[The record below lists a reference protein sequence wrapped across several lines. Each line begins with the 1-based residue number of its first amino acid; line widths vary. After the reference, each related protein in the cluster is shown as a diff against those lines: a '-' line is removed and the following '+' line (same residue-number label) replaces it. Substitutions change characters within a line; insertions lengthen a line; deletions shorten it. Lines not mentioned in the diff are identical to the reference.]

1 MQLNND
7 YSLLFYHDGKINME
21 GIIKEMELK
30 GYMSRTHSE
39 KLLVIAFYWD
49 FMYNDYR
56 ALLSKEDYRLIEGA
70 LDCIYGTSC
79 LIPYPDYLK
88 MGKLHLGEMTEM
100 AQRVKTL
107 EDTDVVKV
115 MQDLNN
121 VDDTT
126 QSDIYIV
133 SEDSDT

>member
-1 MQLNND
+1 MGD
-7 YSLLFYHDGKINME
+7 ILLEALSKYYHALE
-21 GIIKEMELK
+21 VK
-30 GYMSRTHSE
+30 GYMSKAHSE
-39 KLLVIAFYWD
+39 KLLVMAFYWD

-56 ALLSKEDYRLIEGA
+56 ALLSKKDYCLIERA

-107 EDTDVVKV
+107 EETEVVKV
-115 MQDLNN
+115 IHDLDSVNS
-121 VDDTT
+121 DP
-126 QSDIYIV
+126 QSDIVIMA
-133 SEDSDT
+133 EE

>member
-1 MQLNND
+1 MGD
-7 YSLLFYHDGKINME
+7 ILFEALSKYYHALEI
-21 GIIKEMELK
+21 K
-30 GYMSRTHSE
+30 GYMSKAHSE
-39 KLLVIAFYWD
+39 KLLVMAFYWD

-56 ALLSKEDYRLIEGA
+56 ALLSKKDYCLIERA

-107 EDTDVVKV
+107 EETEVVKV
-115 MQDLNN
+115 IHDLDSVNS
-121 VDDTT
+121 DP
-126 QSDIYIV
+126 QSDVLIMA
-133 SEDSDT
+133 EE

>member
-1 MQLNND
+1 MGEIL
-7 YSLLFYHDGKINME
+7 YEALSKYYHALG
-21 GIIKEMELK
+21 LK
-30 GYMSRTHSE
+30 GYMSKAHSN
-39 KLLVIAFYWD
+39 KLLILAFFWD
-49 FMYNDYR
+49 FTYNDYR
-56 ALLSKEDYRLIEGA
+56 GILSKEDYCLIEKA

-88 MGKLHLGEMTEM
+88 MGKLHLGEITEM

-115 MQDLNN
+115 IQDLNN
-121 VDDTT
+121 IDDTT

-133 SEDSDT
+133 SEDSET

>member
-1 MQLNND
+1 MGEIL
-7 YSLLFYHDGKINME
+7 YEALSKYYHAL
-21 GIIKEMELK
+21 ELK
-30 GYMSRTHSE
+30 GYMSKTHSN
-39 KLLVIAFYWD
+39 KLLILAFFWD
-49 FMYNDYR
+49 FTYNDYR
-56 ALLSKEDYRLIEGA
+56 GILSKEDYCLIEKA

-79 LIPYPDYLK
+79 LTPYPDYLK
-88 MGKLHLGEMTEM
+88 MGKLHLGEITEM

>member
-1 MQLNND
+1 MGD
-7 YSLLFYHDGKINME
+7 ILLEALTKYYHALE
-21 GIIKEMELK
+21 VK
-30 GYMSRTHSE
+30 GYMSKAYST
-39 KLLVIAFYWD
+39 KLLVMAFYWD

-56 ALLSKEDYRLIEGA
+56 ALLSKRDYCLIERA

-107 EDTDVVKV
+107 EETDVVKV
-115 MQDLNN
+115 IHDLNSVN
-121 VDDTT
+121 SDP
-126 QSDIYIV
+126 QSDVLIMA
-133 SEDSDT
+133 EE

>member
-1 MQLNND
+1 MGD
-7 YSLLFYHDGKINME
+7 ILFEALSKYYHALEI
-21 GIIKEMELK
+21 K
-30 GYMSRTHSE
+30 GYMSRAHSE
-39 KLLVIAFYWD
+39 KLLVMAFYWD

-56 ALLSKEDYRLIEGA
+56 ALLSKKDYCLIERA

-107 EDTDVVKV
+107 EETEVVKV
-115 MQDLNN
+115 IHDLDSVNS
-121 VDDTT
+121 DP
-126 QSDIYIV
+126 QSDIVIMA
-133 SEDSDT
+133 EE

>member
-1 MQLNND
+1 
-7 YSLLFYHDGKINME
+7 
-21 GIIKEMELK
+21 
-30 GYMSRTHSE
+30 
-39 KLLVIAFYWD
+39 
-49 FMYNDYR
+49 
-56 ALLSKEDYRLIEGA
+56 
-70 LDCIYGTSC
+70 
-79 LIPYPDYLK
+79 
-88 MGKLHLGEMTEM
+88 M

>member
-1 MQLNND
+1 MGD
-7 YSLLFYHDGKINME
+7 ILLETLTKYYHAL
-21 GIIKEMELK
+21 ELR

-39 KLLVIAFYWD
+39 KLLVMAFYWD

-56 ALLSKEDYRLIEGA
+56 ALLSKEDYRLIEKA

-107 EDTDVVKV
+107 EETEVVKV
-115 MQDLNN
+115 IHDLDSVNG
-121 VDDTT
+121 DP
-126 QSDIYIV
+126 QSDVLIMA
-133 SEDSDT
+133 EE